1 MKMKKRPNLS
11 LNSGVVEEFKQDSQ
25 SYQINS
31 NKSLQFR
38 AFLFNEAGMY
48 TKDGRE
54 LPTTVKKE
62 NIDYST
68 KRNVG
73 AGASGDVYF
82 ARLKGGT
89 PIAMKRIPIS
99 SKSHRD
105 EVDRELQFFSA
116 RCDSP
121 YVMNNYGAFW
131 DAEDDAIVIPMEWM
145 PYTVKDLDQFWGGL
159 NETLLKAVFFQVI
172 SGLVYLHDVKRVL
185 HRDLKPSNLLI
196 SEDGHVKIA
205 DFGVSKLIQTL
216 AVSSTYVG
224 TMCYM
229 APERLEQGIYG
240 LSSDV
245 WSVGLTMISAVTG
258 KNPWAPPEEMNL
270 FQLLA
275 KMKQGSTP
283 TLPESGNFSDSA
295 KDFVKQCLKRDPD
308 ARPTCAELLK
318 HPFFAGMTESTSQAM
333 VRMAVEQMTRLINNN
348 AQKQE
353 ELARSQESMEK
364 DVNAQL
370 DKLIS

>member
-1 MKMKKRPNLS
+1 MKKRPNLS
-11 LNSGVVEEFKQDSQ
+11 LDSGVVEQFQQDTK

-54 LPTTVKKE
+54 LPTTVKK
-62 NIDYST
+62 NDIDYST

-82 ARLKGGT
+82 ARLKTGT

-116 RCDSP
+116 RGDSP

-145 PYTVKDLDQFWGGL
+145 PYTVKDLGDFWGGL
-159 NETLLKAVFFQVI
+159 NETLLKAVFFQVV

-229 APERLEQGIYG
+229 APERLEQGMYG
-240 LSSDV
+240 FSSDV
-245 WSVGLTMISAVTG
+245 WSLGLTMIGAVTG

-283 TLPESGNFSDSA
+283 TLPETGKFSDSA
-295 KDFVKQCLKRDPD
+295 KDFVRRCLERDPD

-318 HPFFAGMTESTSQAM
+318 LPFLANMTESTSKAM
-333 VRMAVEQMTRLINNN
+333 VKMAVEQMTRLINND
-348 AQKQE
+348 
-353 ELARSQESMEK
+353 ARKEKEVNRTQESMEK

-370 DKLIS
+370 DKLIL